1 MEDCSSA
8 GSVVFDS
15 GFGLIKKFVG
25 GHFWDVHQLIWTEKV
40 MLMNCMILAFTVQWV
55 WKRMKLWILA
65 KISSFVLNSHVS
77 KDALQLFE

>member
-1 MEDCSSA
+1 
-8 GSVVFDS
+8 
-15 GFGLIKKFVG
+15 
-25 GHFWDVHQLIWTEKV
+25 
-40 MLMNCMILAFTVQWV
+40 MLMNCMILAFTVQCV